1 MQCLMVVLFL
11 FGIIFSP
18 WQDIDSDAI
27 WEKSEDVQEH
37 KADLLILNIAV
48 NMGIGIHI

>member
-27 WEKSEDVQEH
+27 REKSEDVQEH